1 MRVTQPLSRNIQ
13 QKPDAIATIF
23 GDRQRTW
30 REHGERVQRLAAGLR
45 SLGLQENDRVG
56 VIGLNSDLQ
65 LELFYATPWAGGV
78 IVPINHRW
86 AAPEIAYA
94 INDSETKLLFIDETF
109 SDLATALPALVEHDL
124 TIITIDGPPPANV
137 EHTLESLIENNAPM
151 PECERAADDLSGI
164 FYTGGT
170 TGRFKGVMLTHANH
184 VSNSLQLAATGGL
197 SDKSIYLHAAPM
209 FHIADG
215 LYIYMLTQLGGQ
227 HVIIPRFEPEA
238 CAKALE
244 KYRINVTILVP
255 TMIQML
261 LDYPGLGDCN
271 LDELATLYYGASP
284 MPEATL
290 LRLFEALPKCGP
302 IQLYGQTESAPL
314 LTYMSSDYHTTDG
327 PFAGKLRSA
336 GCALPCV
343 ELKIVDD
350 QDGEVARGEVGE
362 IICRAPNVMKGYWKM
377 PEQTEKTLRNGW
389 LHTGDA
395 AYMDEDG
402 YIYISDRL
410 KDMIISGGE
419 NVYSTEVENA
429 VYQHPAVAQCAVI
442 GIPDKKWGEKVHAI
456 VVLKDGMS
464 CSAEDIMSHCRK
476 LIADFKCPRSVDF
489 HSEPLPLSGAGKI
502 LKTELRKPY
511 WGDSNRQVN

>member
-1 MRVTQPLSRNIQ
+1 MRVTQPLKRNIQ
-13 QKPDAIATIF
+13 QKPNAIATIF
-23 GDRQRTW
+23 GERKRTW
-30 REHGERVQRLAAGLR
+30 REHGERVQRLAGGLR
-45 SLGLQENDRVG
+45 ALGLKENERVG

-94 INDSETKLLFIDETF
+94 LNDSETKILFIDETF
-109 SDLATALPALVEHDL
+109 KELANALPPLVHHE
-124 TIITIDGPPPANV
+124 IIIVSIDGEPPKDV
-137 EHTLESLIENNAPM
+137 TLTLEGLISDHAPI
-151 PECERAADDLSGI
+151 EESERQPDDLSGI

-170 TGRFKGVMLTHANH
+170 TGRSKGVMLTHANH
-184 VSNSLQLAATGGL
+184 VSNSLQLAATGAL
-197 SDKSIYLHAAPM
+197 SQASIYLHAAPM

-215 LYIYMLTQLGGQ
+215 LYIYMITQLGGQ

-261 LDYPGLGDCN
+261 LDYPNLAECQ

-350 QDGEVARGEVGE
+350 DDNELPRGEVGE
-362 IICRAPNVMKGYWKM
+362 IICRAPNVMQGYWKM
-377 PEQTEKTLRNGW
+377 PEQTEKTLKNGW

-395 AYMDEDG
+395 AYMDDDG

-442 GIPDKKWGEKVHAI
+442 GIPDDKWGEKVHAI
-456 VVLKDGMS
+456 VVKKEGVD
-464 CSAEDIMSHCRK
+464 CTAEDIMSHCRS

-489 HSEPLPLSGAGKI
+489 YGEPLPLSGAGKI

-511 WGDSNRQVN
+511 WGDTSRQVN

>member
-1 MRVTQPLSRNIQ
+1 MRVTQALSRNIQ
-13 QKPDAIATIF
+13 QQPERIATIF
-23 GDRQRTW
+23 GERKRTW
-30 REHGERVQRLAAGLR
+30 REHGERVQRLAGGLR
-45 SLGLQENDRVG
+45 QIGLKENDRVG
-56 VIGLNSDLQ
+56 VIGLNSDFQ

-94 INDSETKLLFIDETF
+94 LNDSETRILFIDETF
-109 SDLATALPALVEHDL
+109 SELAGALPALVDHEL
-124 TIITIDGPPPANV
+124 TIVSIDGTPPAGV
-137 EHTLESLIENNAPM
+137 THTLEGLIEQNEPID
-151 PECERAADDLSGI
+151 ECERDSDDLSGI

-170 TGRFKGVMLTHANH
+170 TGRSKGVMLSHANH

-197 SDKSIYLHAAPM
+197 SKDSIYLHAAPM

-244 KYRINVTILVP
+244 AYRINVTILVP

-261 LDYPGLGDCN
+261 LDYPGLKDCD
-271 LDELATLYYGASP
+271 LSELATLYYGASP

-290 LRLFEALPKCGP
+290 LRLFEMLPQTGP

-314 LTYMSSDYHTTDG
+314 LTYMSSIYHTTEG
-327 PFAGKLRSA
+327 PYAGKLRSA

-350 QDGEVARGEVGE
+350 NDQELPRGEVGE
-362 IICRAPNVMKGYWKM
+362 IICRAPNVMQGYWKM
-377 PEQTEKTLRNGW
+377 PEQTAKTLKNGW

-395 AYMDEDG
+395 AYMDDDG

-442 GIPDKKWGEKVHAI
+442 GVPDDKWGERVHAI
-456 VVLKDGMS
+456 VVKKEGAD
-464 CSAEDIMSHCRK
+464 CTAEDIMKHCRE

-489 HSEPLPLSGAGKI
+489 HAEPLPLSGAGKI

-511 WGDSNRQVN
+511 WGESGRQVN

>member
-1 MRVTQPLSRNIQ
+1 MRITQPLQRNVQ
-13 QKPDAIATIF
+13 QQPDTIATIF
-23 GDRQRTW
+23 GDRKRTW
-30 REHGERVQRLAAGLR
+30 REHGERVQRLAGGLR
-45 SLGLQENDRVG
+45 SIGLQENDRVG

-94 INDSETKLLFIDETF
+94 LNDSETKILFIDETF
-109 SDLATALPALVEHDL
+109 GELASALPDLVNHDL
-124 TIITIDGPPPANV
+124 TIVTIDGPRPSGVSQDLEGLIAAN
-137 EHTLESLIENNAPM
+137 EPIE
-151 PECERAADDLSGI
+151 EVERAPEDLSGI

-170 TGRFKGVMLTHANH
+170 TGRSKGVMLTHANH
-184 VSNSLQLAATGGL
+184 VANSLQLAATGGITT
-197 SDKSIYLHAAPM
+197 DSIYLHAAPM

-215 LYIYMLTQLGGQ
+215 LYIYAITQLGGQ

-238 CAKALE
+238 CATALE
-244 KYRINVTILVP
+244 KYRINVSILVP

-261 LDYPGLGDCN
+261 LDYPGLGDCD
-271 LDELATLYYGASP
+271 LSEFATLYYGASP

-290 LRLFEALPKCGP
+290 LRLFEALPECGP

-314 LTYMSSDYHTTDG
+314 LTFMSSDYHTTDG

-350 QDGEVARGEVGE
+350 NDQEKPRGEVGE

-377 PEQTEKTLRNGW
+377 PEQSAETLRNGW

-395 AYMDEDG
+395 AFMDDDG

-429 VYQHPAVAQCAVI
+429 VYQHPDVAQCAVI
-442 GIPDKKWGEKVHAI
+442 GIPDDKWGERVHAI
-456 VVLKDGMS
+456 VVKKPDAT
-464 CSAEDIMSHCRK
+464 CSAEDIMKHCRE

-489 HSEPLPLSGAGKI
+489 HGEPLPLSGAGKI

>member
-1 MRVTQPLSRNIQ
+1 MRVTQALSRNIQ
-13 QKPDAIATIF
+13 QQPNNIATIF
-23 GDRQRTW
+23 GERKRTW
-30 REHGERVQRLAAGLR
+30 REHGERVQRLAGGLK
-45 SLGLQENDRVG
+45 SLGLKDNDRVG

-94 INDSETKLLFIDETF
+94 LNDSETKILFIDETF
-109 SDLATALPALVEHDL
+109 SALAKSLPALVEHEL
-124 TIITIDGPPPANV
+124 TIVTIDGTPPDGV
-137 EHTLESLIENNAPM
+137 QHTLEGLIENNQAID
-151 PECERAADDLSGI
+151 ECERQSHDLSGI

-170 TGRFKGVMLTHANH
+170 TGRSKGVMLTHENH
-184 VSNSLQLAATGGL
+184 VCNSLQLAATGDF
-197 SDKSIYLHAAPM
+197 SNNSIYLHAAPM

-215 LYIYMLTQLGGQ
+215 LYIYMLTQIGGQ
-227 HVIIPRFEPEA
+227 HVIIPRFEPQA
-238 CAKALE
+238 CAEALE

-261 LDYPGLGDCN
+261 LDYPGLADRD
-271 LDELATLYYGASP
+271 LSEFKTLYYGASP

-290 LRLFEALPKCGP
+290 LRLFDALPDCGP

-314 LTYMSSDYHTTDG
+314 LTFMSSDYHTTEG

-343 ELKIVDD
+343 ELKIVDEND
-350 QDGEVARGEVGE
+350 IEVPRGQVGE

-377 PEQTEKTLRNGW
+377 PEQTEQTLKNGW

-395 AYMDEDG
+395 AYMDDDG

-442 GIPDKKWGEKVHAI
+442 GIPDDKWGERVHAI
-456 VVLKDGMS
+456 VVKKDGAD
-464 CSAEDIMSHCRK
+464 CSAADIMSHCRT

-489 HSEPLPLSGAGKI
+489 HNGPLPLSGAGKI

-511 WGDSNRQVN
+511 WGDTNRQVN